1 MSEQPDIAELLE
13 ECRRGNPDALGRLVD
28 MYSARCYGYFYRL
41 TGNRDASEEL
51 LSELYIRL
59 IEKIRTFEG
68 GSFEKWLFTI
78 ASNLFR
84 DRLRKQ
90 YRQKRLL
97 EEQQRLA
104 EIESEPPRE
113 LDGALSDRLQQG
125 LNRLDAETA
134 ELIVLRFYGDLSFKE
149 LAEMRAEPIG
159 TTLSK
164 VHRGLKKLKE
174 WMEQSNERKQTSA

>member
-1 MSEQPDIAELLE
+1 MSRQPDIVELLE
-13 ECRRGNPDALGRLVD
+13 QCKRGDPDALGRLVD
-28 MYSARCYGYFYRL
+28 LYSGRCYGYFYRL
-41 TGNRDASEEL
+41 TGNREASEEL
-51 LSELYIRL
+51 LSELYMRL
-59 IEKIRTFEG
+59 LQKIGSFDG

-104 EIESEPPRE
+104 EIESEPE
-113 LDGALSDRLQQG
+113 KGLDSVLSDRLQEG
-125 LNRLDAETA
+125 LRRLDVETA
-134 ELIVLRFYGDLSFKE
+134 ELIVLRFYGDFSFKE

-174 WMEQSNERKQTSA
+174 WMEQSDEGKQRTT

>member
-1 MSEQPDIAELLE
+1 MSEQPEIVELLD
-13 ECRRGNPDALGRLVD
+13 ECKRGNPDALGRLVEL
-28 MYSARCYGYFYRL
+28 YAARCYGYFYRL
-41 TGNRDASEEL
+41 TGNREVSEEL
-51 LSELYIRL
+51 LSELYMRL
-59 IEKIRTFEG
+59 LEKIRSFEG

-97 EEQQRLA
+97 EEKTRIA
-104 EIESEPPRE
+104 EIESEPERE
-113 LDGALSDRLQQG
+113 IDSTLSDRLQQG
-125 LNRLDAETA
+125 LTRLDAETA
-134 ELIVLRFYGDLSFKE
+134 ELIVLRFYGDFSFKE
-149 LAEMRAEPIG
+149 LSEMRSEPIG

-174 WMEQSNERKQTSA
+174 WMEQPDERKQRTT

>member
-1 MSEQPDIAELLE
+1 
-13 ECRRGNPDALGRLVD
+13 
-28 MYSARCYGYFYRL
+28 
-41 TGNRDASEEL
+41 
-51 LSELYIRL
+51 
-59 IEKIRTFEG
+59 
-68 GSFEKWLFTI
+68 
-78 ASNLFR
+78 
-84 DRLRKQ
+84 
-90 YRQKRLL
+90 
-97 EEQQRLA
+97 LA

>member
-1 MSEQPDIAELLE
+1 MNEQPEIAILLD
-13 ECRRGNPDALGRLVD
+13 ECKRGNPDALGRIVEL
-28 MYSARCYGYFYRL
+28 YSARCYGYFYRL
-41 TGNRDASEEL
+41 TGNREVSEEL
-51 LSELYIRL
+51 LSELYLRL
-59 IEKIRTFEG
+59 LEKIGSFEG
-68 GSFEKWLFTI
+68 GSFDKWLFTI

-97 EEQQRLA
+97 EEKTRAA
-104 EIESEPPRE
+104 EIESVPERGI
-113 LDGALSDRLQQG
+113 DGVLSDRLQEG

-134 ELIVLRFYGDLSFKE
+134 ELILLRFYGDFSFKE
-149 LAEMRAEPIG
+149 LSEMRAEPIG

-174 WMEQSNERKQTSA
+174 WMEQPYERKSGTT

>member
-1 MSEQPDIAELLE
+1 MSEQPDIAELLDA
-13 ECRRGNPDALGRLVD
+13 CKRGNPDALGRIVEL
-28 MYSARCYGYFYRL
+28 YSARCYGYFYRL
-41 TGNRDASEEL
+41 TGNREVSEEL
-51 LSELYIRL
+51 LSELYMRL
-59 IEKIRTFEG
+59 LEKIGSFEG

-97 EEQQRLA
+97 EEKIRLA
-104 EIESEPPRE
+104 EIEAEPQRE
-113 LDGALSDRLQQG
+113 IDGVLSDRLQQG

-134 ELIVLRFYGDLSFKE
+134 ELIVLRFYGDFSFKE

-174 WMEQSNERKQTSA
+174 WMEQSDERKQKTT

>member
-1 MSEQPDIAELLE
+1 MSEQPDIVGLLE
-13 ECRRGNPDALGRLVD
+13 ECKRGNPAAFGRLVD
-28 MYSARCYGYFYRL
+28 LYSGRCYGYFYRL
-41 TGNRDASEEL
+41 TGNRDTSEEL
-51 LSELYIRL
+51 LSDLYMRL
-59 IEKIRTFEG
+59 LEKIGSFEG

-97 EEQQRLA
+97 EEKAALD
-104 EIESEPPRE
+104 EIESEPAKE
-113 LDGALSDRLQQG
+113 IDGDLSDRLQRG
-125 LNRLDAETA
+125 LKMLDAETA
-134 ELIVLRFYGDLSFKE
+134 ELIMMRFYGDFSFKD
-149 LAEMRAEPIG
+149 LSEMRQEPIG

-174 WMEQSNERKQTSA
+174 WMEDSNERKQRTT

>member
-1 MSEQPDIAELLE
+1 MSEQPEIVELLE
-13 ECRRGNPDALGRLVD
+13 QCKRRDPDALGRLAD
-28 MYSARCYGYFYRL
+28 LYSARCYGYFYRL

-51 LSELYIRL
+51 LSELYMRL
-59 IEKIRTFEG
+59 LEKIGSFEG

-90 YRQKRLL
+90 YRQKRFL
-97 EEQQRLA
+97 EEQARLV
-104 EIESEPPRE
+104 EIESEP
-113 LDGALSDRLQQG
+113 DKGIDNALSDRLQQG

-134 ELIVLRFYGDLSFKE
+134 ELIMLRFYGDLSFKE
-149 LAEMRAEPIG
+149 LSEMRAEPIG

-174 WMEQSNERKQTSA
+174 WMEQSDERKPGST